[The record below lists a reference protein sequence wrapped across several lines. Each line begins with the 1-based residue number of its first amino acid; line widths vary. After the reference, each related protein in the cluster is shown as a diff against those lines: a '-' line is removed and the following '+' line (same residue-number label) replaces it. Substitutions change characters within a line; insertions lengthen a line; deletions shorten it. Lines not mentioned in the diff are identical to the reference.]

1 MIQLSEMVEK
11 LINKQIICD
20 FITEL
25 RNWGFF
31 LILFIV
37 SQIFLLLSL
46 SLLFYFSL
54 VQEHLYFPHCSPMQY
69 CNLPPQ
75 DYLSITQAHTLF
87 TTWRANRHKPS
98 FILSYESQKMYAS
111 AKSNKVHNYYY
122 VWIEHLKPLFFF
134 RTSILRIPRS
144 PPSSFTHISFY
155 KIKLNI

>member
-11 LINKQIICD
+11 IINKQIRD

-37 SQIFLLLSL
+37 SQMFLLLSL
-46 SLLFYFSL
+46 SLLFFLL
-54 VQEHLYFPHCSPMQY
+54 VQEHLHFLHWSPVQY

-75 DYLSITQAHTLF
+75 DYISISQAHTLF
-87 TTWRANRHKPS
+87 ITWHANRHKPS
-98 FILSYESQKMYAS
+98 YILPYESPKMYAS
-111 AKSNKVHNYYY
+111 AKSNKLHNYYY
-122 VWIEHLKPLFFF
+122 VWTQHLKPLFFF
-134 RTSILRIPRS
+134 RTLILRIPRS
-144 PPSSFTHISFY
+144 PPSSFTDISFY